1 MEIEVEPANPI
12 IHDRI
17 QTSALRGTSSA
28 ILLPFYPPSL
38 PLVAV
43 ASRKVG
49 EVAVK
54 RGYRSFHDA
63 SRNGNFVYAGE
74 K

>member
-28 ILLPFYPPSL
+28 ICRPSL

-54 RGYRSFHDA
+54 RGYRSFYDA

>member
-17 QTSALRGTSSA
+17 QTSALEEHHPPS
-28 ILLPFYPPSL
+28 FYRPSL